1 MVVALKGKLS
11 KNAWQGREL
20 HNVFCDQEKSI
31 REKLKVGSFSK
42 EDKMYV
48 L

>member
-1 MVVALKGKLS
+1 MVIALKGRLS

-20 HNVFCDQEKSI
+20 HNVFCEQEKSI
-31 REKLKVGSFSK
+31 REKLKVGIFSK
-42 EDKMYV
+42 EDKKYV